1 MIKNIKQ
8 KQDNMW
14 TTTTTFGDIPFTTFM
29 KKITN
34 LLIIKLK
41 LKEELRN

>member
-14 TTTTTFGDIPFTTFM
+14 TTTTTFGDYPFTYIYE
-29 KKITN
+29 KH
-34 LLIIKLK
+34 
-41 LKEELRN
+41 

>member
-14 TTTTTFGDIPFTTFM
+14 TTTTTFGDDYEIIYT
-29 KKITN
+29 IT
-34 LLIIKLK
+34 K
-41 LKEELRN
+41 

>member
-14 TTTTTFGDIPFTTFM
+14 TTTTTFGDYPFTY
-29 KKITN
+29 
-34 LLIIKLK
+34 LIIK
-41 LKEELRN
+41 